1 MKQSISINCQ
11 NLYAVYITIIY
22 ILYYDEQNNNIFS
35 IKRKKK
41 KRSNKHFP
49 YSYVISSP
57 SIDITSRRTNPSTQ
71 NLFKRVEN
79 DWRVESSLSQRNKK
93 R

>member
-41 KRSNKHFP
+41 KEKQQTFP
-49 YSYVISSP
+49 
-57 SIDITSRRTNPSTQ
+57 
-71 NLFKRVEN
+71 LF
-79 DWRVESSLSQRNKK
+79 LRNILTIN
-93 R
+93 